1 MNSKQL
7 IKYTV
12 LSVEPIIKELRTS
25 AKSRGK
31 GSDRKIKLAEVVVV
45 RERDF
50 GVNDTQFTCITHLGN
65 LLKEGDTVLGY
76 DFTNTNWNMT
86 EDISEIKL
94 ATELPDLILVRKYYG
109 DKGERQW
116 ELKNLEVDERHEG
129 HSKDQQDAND
139 EDMEEFMQEIEAD
152 KEMRANIK
160 LFKKSAAAANK
171 VHTKMPAKVN
181 VKKAAAAGKGA
192 KKGKHAME
200 TEDDEDD
207 EDDEEEGDD
216 DNDDDWEDMD
226 DEEIRLDELLDEL
239 TVKSSEEAEVK
250 AASTKILSAT
260 DAARV
265 PAMKVDSTGFDA
277 SNFDASKFKFT

>member
-1 MNSKQL
+1 MRWCS
-7 IKYTV
+7 
-12 LSVEPIIKELRTS
+12 
-25 AKSRGK
+25 
-31 GSDRKIKLAEVVVV
+31 
-45 RERDF
+45 
-50 GVNDTQFTCITHLGN
+50 
-65 LLKEGDTVLGY
+65 Y
-76 DFTNTNWNMT
+76 DFTNTNWNMA
-86 EDISEIKL
+86 EDISEVKL
-94 ATELPDLILVRKYYG
+94 ATDLPDLILVRKYYG

-129 HSKDQQDAND
+129 HGKEQQDADD

-171 VHTKMPAKVN
+171 VHTKLPAKVST
-181 VKKAAAAGKGA
+181 KKADKAASKGGKKGGKGSS
-192 KKGKHAME
+192 ME
-200 TEDDEDD
+200 ADDEDD
-207 EDDEEEGDD
+207 NFEDMDDGEEG
-216 DNDDDWEDMD
+216 DWEDMD

-239 TVKSSEEAEVK
+239 TVKTSEEAEVK
-250 AASTKILSAT
+250 AASSKILSAS